1 VQYSV
6 DREKCVK
13 YGDRT
18 VKLFNTVWIEESVLN
33 MGIRP
38 LKLCNTMW
46 IEESVL
52 NMGIG
57 L

>member
-18 VKLFNTVWIEESVLN
+18 VKLCNTVWIEKSVLN
-33 MGIRP
+33 KGIC
-38 LKLCNTMW
+38 LYSCAV
-46 IEESVL
+46 EC
-52 NMGIG
+52 G
-57 L
+57 